1 MLMSQ
6 FSRNDMKKIEYF
18 KINKHLNY
26 VLLVSNDDLYFL
38 YDQIKKKTKNGQAAI
53 IVDMFYRNGF
63 SFNRFIELNYSYENK
78 VISRIIN
85 PREVSEEIKINTNV
99 YFNNHF
105 DLLDKSTLSKSIKNF
120 VLINKT

>member
-1 MLMSQ
+1 MSQ

-38 YDQIKKKTKNGQAAI
+38 YDQIKKKTKNGQDAI

-85 PREVSEEIKINTNV
+85 PREVPEEIKINTNV

>member
-1 MLMSQ
+1 MSQ
-6 FSRNDMKKIEYF
+6 FSRNDMKKIECF

-38 YDQIKKKTKNGQAAI
+38 YDQIKKKTKNGQDAI